1 MTSEQTSQPE
11 SRGSG
16 KEQEEDFG
24 YSRFPERTL
33 GQGKKPA
40 LKGKIISSLFGSQY
54 RCQSMLKV
62 ALDSKSPLGSLVVR
76 MYFSSEEG

>member
-1 MTSEQTSQPE
+1 MTSEQTSQPK

-16 KEQEEDFG
+16 EEQEEDFG
-24 YSRFPERTL
+24 YSRFPDRTL

-40 LKGKIISSLFGSQY
+40 LKGKIISSLFGAQY

-62 ALDSKSPLGSLVVR
+62 ALDSKSAPPSAL
-76 MYFSSEEG
+76 